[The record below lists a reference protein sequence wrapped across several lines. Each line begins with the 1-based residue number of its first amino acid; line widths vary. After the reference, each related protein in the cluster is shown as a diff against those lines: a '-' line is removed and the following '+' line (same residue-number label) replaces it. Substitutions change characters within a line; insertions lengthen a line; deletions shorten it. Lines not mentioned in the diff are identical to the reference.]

1 MLQRDRTLV
10 TSAIPRCTHQL
21 GFEAAAVT
29 SRPMLVD
36 LSMLLK
42 DNCNSF
48 CIAAISHDVKDDL
61 CGFDRNVL
69 QLRVGCW
76 RTLTLIRWSATLTS
90 KNQWLNLGSSPE
102 SIVETAVLIND
113 FSKVGFLSWKYCG
126 DSSSNQWKC
135 KLQTDSCTRKVYP
148 GSLVLHCADV
158 NQVEHIRVVL
168 LLKGRLVGILRLIFF
183 KWIYVQ

>member
-1 MLQRDRTLV
+1 MLLNEHQDIFGNSYHPLNLPQNKVSLNVIMTSLTNRLRLPAFLTTKSKKMLQRDRTLV
-10 TSAIPRCTHQL
+10 TSAIPRCSHQL

-69 QLRVGCW
+69 QLRVGC
-76 RTLTLIRWSATLTS
+76 
-90 KNQWLNLGSSPE
+90 
-102 SIVETAVLIND
+102 
-113 FSKVGFLSWKYCG
+113 
-126 DSSSNQWKC
+126 
-135 KLQTDSCTRKVYP
+135 
-148 GSLVLHCADV
+148 
-158 NQVEHIRVVL
+158 
-168 LLKGRLVGILRLIFF
+168 
-183 KWIYVQ
+183 